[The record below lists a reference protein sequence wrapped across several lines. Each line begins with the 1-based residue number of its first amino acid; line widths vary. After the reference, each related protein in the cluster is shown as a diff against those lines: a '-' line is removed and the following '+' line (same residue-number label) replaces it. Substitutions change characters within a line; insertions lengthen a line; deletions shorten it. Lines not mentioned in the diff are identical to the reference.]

1 MAFGPLMANFIS
13 VSEQRVL
20 RPRQSG
26 HRTQDGIFHLIHIR
40 RGHQLVEHYGDNLR
54 LDAGE
59 CMLVD
64 CASGFA
70 FDFPD
75 GVDALVL
82 EMRRDWLQGW
92 LPAPEEAAGRV
103 YGRQAD
109 WGATLA
115 SALRNLTPEGI
126 GTMALPLPAVA
137 EQVAV
142 LLALASGPVNASLT
156 THKRTLL
163 RRVQDTLRERC
174 HEPALDPGA
183 VAAALG
189 LSRRYVHVLF
199 ASDGTTFSQE
209 LYACRLQ
216 RAQRLLRDG
225 RYAGVGIAEI
235 AWQCG
240 FNEPSHFTRRF
251 RERFGVAPSQYRL
264 SCDA

>member
-1 MAFGPLMANFIS
+1 MANFIS
-13 VSEQRVL
+13 VSEQRVY

-82 EMRRDWLQGW
+82 EMRRDWMQGW

-103 YGRQAD
+103 YGRQLD

-115 SALRNLTPEGI
+115 SALRNLTPESI
-126 GTMALPLPAVA
+126 GSAALPLPAVA
-137 EQVAV
+137 EQIAV
-142 LLALASGPVNASLT
+142 LLALASGPVNSTLT

-174 HEPALDPGA
+174 HEPELDPSA

-251 RERFGVAPSQYRL
+251 RERFGVAPSQYRS